1 MTSFLDK
8 LLTYYELDYS
18 SYLKNK
24 EKSLID
30 IPKFSRFP
38 NLKEVTNY
46 IKDSIKQN
54 KKILIYGDYD
64 CDGIMSTSII
74 YLTLMY
80 GSEYRPGFYIP
91 NREID
96 GYGLTINN
104 IDKFKKLGY
113 DIIILVDN
121 GISLIEQIDYAN
133 SLGIECVILD
143 HHNVGEKLPNAKYI
157 VHPDLVN
164 FGKYNI
170 SAGVVSFY
178 FSWAYLE
185 YINPYLLSLG
195 AISTISDVMILQEY
209 NSLIVK
215 EGLKA
220 INKHKFSQIF
230 DLLGNTKDNLN
241 ESDLSLL
248 IVPKINSI
256 CRVLNDDSRF
266 KIVKYFIDENAH
278 FRILPWIFQINDKRK
293 ELSHAKTED
302 VDFTKP
308 AIFYI
313 NPENE
318 GISGLIAANLMTQSL
333 KPTFVLCPERFHP
346 NILKGSARS
355 YNNFNVAESLNK
367 ASEVL
372 ITHGG
377 HECAGGF
384 SLDIKDYE
392 KFQNIIYEI
401 AKNIPPYVKQYKY
414 IELEYEEINLKN
426 YEIYMSFSPFGQGH
440 EKPLFLLK
448 DFVISNFKKTNDGK
462 HLLFKNNLY
471 SIAYFSYDKEIEK
484 YDIAS
489 LLCEFSLNEFRG
501 SKSVQLK
508 VIDFVK

>member
-164 FGKYNI
+164 FGQYNI

-230 DLLGNTKDNLN
+230 DLLGNAKENLN

-392 KFQNIIYEI
+392 KAMQEEI
-401 AKNIPPYVKQYKY
+401 AKNIPPYEKQYKY

>member
-113 DIIILVDN
+113 DILILVDN

-133 SLGIECVILD
+133 SLGIECIILD

-209 NSLIVK
+209 NSLT
-215 EGLKA
+215 
-220 INKHKFSQIF
+220 NH
-230 DLLGNTKDNLN
+230 
-241 ESDLSLL
+241 
-248 IVPKINSI
+248 
-256 CRVLNDDSRF
+256 
-266 KIVKYFIDENAH
+266 
-278 FRILPWIFQINDKRK
+278 
-293 ELSHAKTED
+293 
-302 VDFTKP
+302 
-308 AIFYI
+308 
-313 NPENE
+313 
-318 GISGLIAANLMTQSL
+318 
-333 KPTFVLCPERFHP
+333 CP
-346 NILKGSARS
+346 N
-355 YNNFNVAESLNK
+355 
-367 ASEVL
+367 
-372 ITHGG
+372 
-377 HECAGGF
+377 
-384 SLDIKDYE
+384 
-392 KFQNIIYEI
+392 
-401 AKNIPPYVKQYKY
+401 
-414 IELEYEEINLKN
+414 
-426 YEIYMSFSPFGQGH
+426 
-440 EKPLFLLK
+440 
-448 DFVISNFKKTNDGK
+448 K
-462 HLLFKNNLY
+462 HLLMYQNR
-471 SIAYFSYDKEIEK
+471 
-484 YDIAS
+484 
-489 LLCEFSLNEFRG
+489 LL
-501 SKSVQLK
+501 
-508 VIDFVK
+508 

>member
-230 DLLGNTKDNLN
+230 DLLGNAKENLN

-256 CRVLNDDSRF
+256 CRVLNDDSR
-266 KIVKYFIDENAH
+266 
-278 FRILPWIFQINDKRK
+278 INDKRK

-401 AKNIPPYVKQYKY
+401 AKNTPPYEKQYKY